1 MMVGQIFTLLESIII
16 FCTATITTEHLRMSP
31 KRPAYPVLTPQARN
45 YSLSRQRGLITTM
58 MVVSIYSWRTIL
70 TGHLR
75 RQRSVVCRGNAY
87 HALHLSTP
95 VSRAFSIT
103 TTATEHSQMFPS
115 LLASPIKLG
124 REWASAWLTTME
136 TDGWTFS

>member
-1 MMVGQIFTLLESIII
+1 MLARKRGWAGQATASSLLQRILTMMVGQIFTLLESIII

-75 RQRSVVCRGNAY
+75 RQRPVVARG
-87 HALHLSTP
+87 
-95 VSRAFSIT
+95 
-103 TTATEHSQMFPS
+103 TA
-115 LLASPIKLG
+115 
-124 REWASAWLTTME
+124 
-136 TDGWTFS
+136 